1 MMRIGIVANST
12 PQVARLIQELSQFDV
27 LWASGQLDGAQLDC
41 PTYNSFSQA
50 MENEPVD
57 MVIDGAGEPLLTSAM
72 IVPAAAAQSLLGA
85 YPKSESLVPSLA
97 LTDSASQLSA
107 AIDKITAQVAHLE
120 EYARQLSQVG
130 GNLDTQARSIL
141 GGLERTG
148 NILDSITRIAKRS
161 KIIGLNSAIE
171 AARVGEQGRGFA
183 VVAEEIKSLADD
195 SSQSVLD
202 IEKILAGIRRS
213 SSDFALRTG
222 MVQGISESQQ
232 QTAQEISAMLQA
244 LKELGV
250 HLQKLSQQA

>member
-1 MMRIGIVANST
+1 MRIGIVSNST
-12 PQVARLIQELSQFDV
+12 PQVARLVQQLSQFDV
-27 LWASGQLDGAQLDC
+27 IWAAGQLDGAQLDF
-41 PTYNSFSQA
+41 PTFTDSSRA
-50 MENEPVD
+50 MDEEPVD

-72 IVPAAAAQSLLGA
+72 IVPAAAAQSLLEA
-85 YPKSESLVPSLA
+85 YPSSNSLVPSLA
-97 LTDSASQLSA
+97 ITDSAGQLAA
-107 AIDKITAQVAHLE
+107 AIDKITNQVTRLE
-120 EYARQLSQVG
+120 EYAKQLSQVG
-130 GNLDTQARSIL
+130 SNLDTQARSIV
-141 GGLERTG
+141 GDLERTG
-148 NILDSITRIAKRS
+148 NILDAITRIAKRS

-183 VVAEEIKSLADD
+183 VVAEEIKNLADD

-213 SSDFALRTG
+213 SSDFALRTS
-222 MVQGISESQQ
+222 MVQGISDSQQ